1 MKRKIIKAVLMLFL
15 IGILLSS
22 CRDKKIASI
31 QRGDDCTYYPVYIYE
46 VSEVYYNDPFSA
58 PSSTVKVQD
67 NIYMVCDQK
76 IEIGEVCSFAFQRS
90 AKSSA
95 ELCYG
100 VLKDVLKEFP
110 LQKNS
115 TIQTYII
122 SYYSY
127 TLYESN
133 AYPNETYNP
142 AFLSLEEAE
151 AAVKKASFETA
162 KSNLTIFYE

>member
-1 MKRKIIKAVLMLFL
+1 MKRKIIKTALLLFV

-22 CRDKKIASI
+22 CGGKKIASI

-46 VSEVYYNDPFSA
+46 VSEIYYNDPFSS
-58 PSSTVKVQD
+58 PSSTVKIQD
-67 NIYMVCDQK
+67 KIYMISNQK
-76 IEIGEVCSFAFQRS
+76 IETGEVCSFAMQKN

-100 VLKDVLKEFP
+100 VVKDFLKEFP

-115 TIQTYII
+115 TFQTYIV

-127 TLYESN
+127 TPYESN
-133 AYPNETYNP
+133 AYPNEAYNP